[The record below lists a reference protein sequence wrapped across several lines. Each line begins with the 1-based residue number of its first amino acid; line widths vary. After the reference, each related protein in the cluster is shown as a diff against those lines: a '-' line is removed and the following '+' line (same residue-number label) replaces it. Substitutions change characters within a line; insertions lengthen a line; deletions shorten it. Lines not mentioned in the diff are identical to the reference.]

1 MAKNK
6 IQDQKKVSRPKK
18 NDDDEG
24 NFKMDITKD
33 NAVDKKNYL
42 TGEKGT
48 KAAKSARSKNL
59 QIL

>member
-18 NDDDEG
+18 NDDEG